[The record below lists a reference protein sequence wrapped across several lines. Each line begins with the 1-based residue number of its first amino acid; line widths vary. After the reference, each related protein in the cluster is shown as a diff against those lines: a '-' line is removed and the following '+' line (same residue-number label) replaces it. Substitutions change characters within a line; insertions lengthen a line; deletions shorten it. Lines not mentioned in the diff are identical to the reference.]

1 MAYVNLPVNL
11 QEMFQTI
18 NDRLSRIETAYSG
31 PQVSADAAQSTAVS
45 AQGVSS
51 QALTAANLANTQATT
66 AIALAGTKN
75 TVFYSGTAP
84 TANAIND
91 QWIDTALG
99 NKLYIWNGTAWVSVQ
114 DTAIASAASAA
125 TAAQTNANG
134 KNHTYYATTAPTTP
148 YVGTTFVLG
157 DLWFNA
163 EVLQ

>member
-1 MAYVNLPVNL
+1 MGAINIPVNL

-18 NDRLSRIETAYSG
+18 NDRLNRLELGYNG
-31 PQVSADAAQSTAVS
+31 PQASADAAQSTAVS
-45 AQGVSS
+45 AQGVSA

-84 TANAIND
+84 TANAVND
-91 QWIDTALG
+91 QWIDTAAG
-99 NKLYIWNGTAWVSVQ
+99 NQLYIWNGTSWVSVQ
-114 DTAIASAASAA
+114 DTAIAAAASAA

-148 YVGTTFVLG
+148 YVGTSFVVG
-157 DLWFNA
+157 A
-163 EVLQ
+163 VVA